1 MNISDKDYR
10 EFHDQIWERNKE
22 LIKENRKLK
31 QELEETETARMLC
44 EKNWKRCEQ
53 ELEQNK
59 KLCDRLDRDFKAVD
73 HNYWVET
80 HRNEELTRKIDK
92 LMLDLDEKET
102 EIERNINIIND
113 IEKANEKFVARIGEL
128 EEELKVTH
136 SDLDNAKALLETY
149 RKECAKLR
157 SDKKDIEDHYKNYND
172 IQKENE
178 DLLTRIDMIRN
189 VNEELNTA
197 ANNILDENIE
207 LNEQLKTYV
216 QRIRKL
222 EKDNNDLNKE
232 LAKANKLDVVC
243 GLNHEIKGLKSENQK
258 HLDRIDKLEKSLQ
271 NYKSDLEYST
281 DKYDDILVEN
291 NKLKE
296 QLKTQADILSEY
308 LEHIGKLEDENHDLE
323 LANDCLR
330 DEIED
335 LQDRIGEAM
344 DILDGDDEDEVIN
357 GCFFDDPCCCETPVM
372 VDHDKVKIGDV
383 VEVKQEGK
391 GLTFTVK
398 ML

>member
-1 MNISDKDYR
+1 MNLSDKDYR

-59 KLCDRLDRDFKAVD
+59 KLCDRLNRDFKITD

-80 HRNEELTRKIDK
+80 HRNEELTRKIEK
-92 LMLDLDEKET
+92 LSAELEDTRDALRDEILNLENDLKNVKLVRDGL
-102 EIERNINIIND
+102 ISD
-113 IEKANEKFVARIGEL
+113 LEKFQDRECR
-128 EEELKVTH
+128 LKKV
-136 SDLDNAKALLETY
+136 N
-149 RKECAKLR
+149 
-157 SDKKDIEDHYKNYND
+157 ND

-178 DLLTRIDMIRN
+178 DLLTRIDNIKN
-189 VNEELNTA
+189 VNEELSTA
-197 ANNILDENIE
+197 ANNILDENID
-207 LNEQLKTYV
+207 LNEQLKTCMG
-216 QRIRKL
+216 RIRKL
-222 EKDNNDLNKE
+222 EKDNGDLNKE

-243 GLNHEIKGLKSENQK
+243 GLNHEIDRLKSENQK

-308 LEHIGKLEDENHDLE
+308 VQHIDKLEDENHDLL
-323 LANDCLR
+323 LANDCMT
-330 DEIED
+330 DEIND
-335 LQDRIGEAM
+335 LYDRINKAM

-357 GCFFDDPCCCETPVM
+357 GCFFDDLCCCETPVM
-372 VDHDKVKIGDV
+372 VDRDKVKIGDV
-383 VEVKQEGK
+383 LEVKQEGK

-398 ML
+398 ID